1 MFPNERISPQ
11 CVRNV
16 TWGQDVSCRNSH
28 TVQLKGSLLYGG
40 LACESRCYQLLR
52 IAYGQKFLA
61 SVSKLAKSSCISH
74 MHGFFSSMFVL
85 FTS

>member
-1 MFPNERISPQ
+1 MILLVFNLCAGVVAMFPNERISPQ

-40 LACESRCYQLLR
+40 LACES
-52 IAYGQKFLA
+52 
-61 SVSKLAKSSCISH
+61 
-74 MHGFFSSMFVL
+74 
-85 FTS
+85 